1 MDLKAERVTRS
12 GCKWGCSAWAWT
24 LWEVE
29 LPLKDADRTKPLE
42 VAVRAI
48 DGAYNTQPEVRD

>member
-1 MDLKAERVTRS
+1 MGNECNT
-12 GCKWGCSAWAWT
+12 GCSAWAWT

-48 DGAYNTQPEVRD
+48 DGAYNAQPEVRD